1 MTDIIQT
8 TEFLFKSILPPSE
21 NQNLTISSEN
31 INDIIYIYISA
42 PENIVG
48 QIIGKNGKIIK
59 SIKTLLNIAHP
70 QTHYQLIIK
79 E

>member
-8 TEFLFKSILPPSE
+8 TEFLFKSILPEPE
-21 NQNLTISSEN
+21 NSQIIISFEN
-31 INDIIYIYISA
+31 INDIVYIYISA
-42 PENIVG
+42 PENIAG

-79 E
+79 D